1 MSRRS
6 CPAWFI
12 SAPASNHGKTTLTA
26 ALALWHRRQG
36 RHVRVFKC
44 GPDFID
50 PTILERASGHPV
62 YQLDLWLAGADA
74 CRQLVHE
81 AAQEADLI
89 LIEGVMGL
97 FDGTPCSADLAQ
109 LLGVPVLAVV
119 DVAGMAQ
126 TLGALAYGLANY
138 RPGLRVAGVLANG
151 VASARHEEMLRQGL
165 PAGIAWLGSLPRR
178 QQFSLPERHLGL
190 VPAAEVLDLDARL
203 GAVADL
209 LGATA
214 LADLPPPCEFDSV
227 SNAPPALAAT
237 ALQGM
242 RIAVARDAAFSF
254 AYPANLDVLRGMG
267 AQLSFFS
274 PLHDAVLPVTDSV
287 YLPGGYPELHL
298 HALQEN
304 HAMRQSLRDHV
315 AAGKTLYAECG
326 GLLYLLDELT
336 DKHGQSGRMTGILP
350 GRASM
355 SPRLQGL
362 GYQALTWHGDVLR
375 CHTFHHSLTVTPLP
389 PVAHGERLFNTSE
402 GERVWQQDGVTAT
415 YLHAYFGS
423 APLAAA
429 ALFTGS
435 SRP

>member
-1 MSRRS
+1 MTRRS

-12 SAPASNHGKTTLTA
+12 SAPASNHGKTTVTA

-74 CRQLVHE
+74 CRQLLHE
-81 AAQEADLI
+81 AAEEADLI

-97 FDGTPCSADLAQ
+97 FDGSPCSADLAQ
-109 LLGVPVLAVV
+109 LLEVPVLAVV

-126 TLGALAYGLANY
+126 TLGALAYGLAHY
-138 RPGLRVAGVLANG
+138 RPGLRFAGVLANG
-151 VASARHEEMLRQGL
+151 VASSRHEEMLRQGL
-165 PAGIAWLGSLPRR
+165 PADIAWFGGLPRR
-178 QQFSLPERHLGL
+178 AQFSLPERHLGL
-190 VPAAEVLDLDARL
+190 VPAAEVADLDTRL

-214 LADLPPPCEFDSV
+214 LASLPPPCHFDRVAISAPV
-227 SNAPPALAAT
+227 SGT
-237 ALQGM
+237 ELQGV
-242 RIAVARDAAFSF
+242 RIAVASDAAFSF
-254 AYPANLDVLRGMG
+254 VYPANLDLLRRMG

-274 PLHDAVLPVTDSV
+274 PLRDAALPATDSV

-298 HALQEN
+298 RELQDN

-315 AAGKTLYAECG
+315 AEGKALYAECG
-326 GLLYLLDELT
+326 GMLYLLDELT
-336 DKHGQSGRMTGILP
+336 DKHGQSGRMAGILP

-362 GYQALTWHGDVLR
+362 GYQSLTLAAGVLR

-389 PVAHGERLFNTSE
+389 AVAVGECLFNTSE
-402 GERVWQQDGVTAT
+402 GERVLQQAGVTAT
-415 YLHAYFGS
+415 YLHAWFGS

-429 ALFTGS
+429 ALFIRS
-435 SRP
+435 SKP

>member
-12 SAPASNHGKTTLTA
+12 SAPASNHGKTTVTA

-109 LLGVPVLAVV
+109 LLAVPVLAVV

-126 TLGALAYGLANY
+126 TLGALAYGLAHY

-165 PAGIAWLGSLPRR
+165 PADIAWFGSLPRR

-190 VPAAEVLDLDARL
+190 VPAAEVADLDTRL

-214 LADLPPPCEFDSV
+214 LADLPPPCDFDRVTGASPV
-227 SNAPPALAAT
+227 MTGTELR
-237 ALQGM
+237 GV

-274 PLHDAVLPVTDSV
+274 PLQDKALPATDSV
-287 YLPGGYPELHL
+287 YLPGGLSGI
-298 HALQEN
+298 AS
-304 HAMRQSLRDHV
+304 ARI
-315 AAGKTLYAECG
+315 AGKSRHAA
-326 GLLYLLDELT
+326 
-336 DKHGQSGRMTGILP
+336 IL
-350 GRASM
+350 A
-355 SPRLQGL
+355 
-362 GYQALTWHGDVLR
+362 
-375 CHTFHHSLTVTPLP
+375 
-389 PVAHGERLFNTSE
+389 
-402 GERVWQQDGVTAT
+402 
-415 YLHAYFGS
+415 
-423 APLAAA
+423 
-429 ALFTGS
+429 
-435 SRP
+435 

>member
-1 MSRRS
+1 
-6 CPAWFI
+6 
-12 SAPASNHGKTTLTA
+12 
-26 ALALWHRRQG
+26 
-36 RHVRVFKC
+36 
-44 GPDFID
+44 
-50 PTILERASGHPV
+50 
-62 YQLDLWLAGADA
+62 
-74 CRQLVHE
+74 
-81 AAQEADLI
+81 
-89 LIEGVMGL
+89 
-97 FDGTPCSADLAQ
+97 
-109 LLGVPVLAVV
+109 
-119 DVAGMAQ
+119 
-126 TLGALAYGLANY
+126 
-138 RPGLRVAGVLANG
+138 LRVAGVLANG

-165 PAGIAWLGSLPRR
+165 PADIAWFGSLPRR

-190 VPAAEVLDLDARL
+190 VPAAEVADLDTRL

-214 LADLPPPCEFDSV
+214 LADLPPPCDFDRVTGASPV
-227 SNAPPALAAT
+227 MTGTELR
-237 ALQGM
+237 GV

-274 PLHDAVLPVTDSV
+274 PLQDKALPATDSV

-304 HAMRQSLRDHV
+304 HAMQQSLRDHV

-336 DKHGQSGRMTGILP
+336 DKQGQSGRMTGILP

-362 GYQALTWHGDVLR
+362 GYQSLTLGDGVLR
-375 CHTFHHSLTVTPLP
+375 CHTFHHSLTVTSLP
-389 PVAHGERLFNTSE
+389 PIAHGERLFNTSE

-423 APLAAA
+423 APSAAA

-435 SRP
+435 TSS